1 MIHFAVQQK
10 LTQHCKETTSIKYS
24 KGRIHGGLQ
33 LKPGRKIYKCST
45 ATVSGLSTPT
55 TAVSAKDVFRSW
67 TITAHADGGES
78 DFCGLYCIYNADLG
92 VYADP
97 LWAPEDHLLPLSP
110 AFECTGQ
117 KYSDFSPPN
126 NNPVDIPVP

>member
-1 MIHFAVQQK
+1 MLNCHCIWLKHTHHCSICKRCVQK
-10 LTQHCKETTSIKYS
+10 L
-24 KGRIHGGLQ
+24 
-33 LKPGRKIYKCST
+33 
-45 ATVSGLSTPT
+45 
-55 TAVSAKDVFRSW
+55 